1 MGKIK
6 DYTVEAAKA
15 LDKITCSD
23 ADTDETKNITVEGI
37 GEALDVDGSW
47 TTTEV
52 NVSSAQLLAINSTP
66 ITVLDAPGAG
76 KYFELRARLEYTY
89 GGTAYTVS
97 GGGYLYLTQGN
108 PDVYF
113 DRTAITQTENTASF
127 GYTTGFVKMNS
138 AVQFTSPS
146 NPTTGNGTVRL
157 IVQYKIRTHGL

>member
-23 ADTDETKNITVEGI
+23 ADTNETKNITVEGI

-47 TTTEV
+47 TTTTV
-52 NVSSAQLLAINSTP
+52 DISSAQLLALNSTP
-66 ITVLDAPGAG
+66 VNILDAPGDG
-76 KYFELRARLEYTY
+76 KYYEYRARLEYTF

-97 GGGYLYLTQGN
+97 GGGYLYLDQGN
-108 PDVYF
+108 PDAYF
-113 DRTAITQTENTASF
+113 SAQAITQSEDATSF
-127 GYTTGFVKMNS
+127 AYSIMANINQPVVLTS
-138 AVQFTSPS
+138 AS

-157 IVQYKIRTHGL
+157 VVQYKIRTHGV